1 MDNQGGRR
9 LLPLFPG
16 IQVPCIQKPFQQE
29 GIMADPF
36 MSQISMVG
44 FDYPPRGWA
53 KCDGALLQIN
63 QYQALFSLLGTAFGG
78 DGRSTVGLPDMRGR
92 SPVHVSSSYRLGWH
106 GGSEQVSIGGDQ
118 TPPHR
123 HTMVASSNPAGGRNT
138 TGALLGAATS
148 SVYATPPSSSQ
159 LVPLDGDSLTA
170 VGHEQGHENRQ
181 PYTTINFII
190 SLTGIY
196 PSRS

>member
-1 MDNQGGRR
+1 
-9 LLPLFPG
+9 
-16 IQVPCIQKPFQQE
+16 
-29 GIMADPF
+29 MADPF

-44 FDYPPRGWA
+44 FNFPPRGWA
-53 KCDGALLQIN
+53 KCDGALLQIS
-63 QYQALFSLLGTAFGG
+63 QYQALYALIGTTFGG

-92 SPVHVSSSYRLGWH
+92 SPISQDANYRMGFY
-106 GGSEQVSIGGDQ
+106 GGSEMAYIGGDQ

-123 HTMVASSNPAGGRNT
+123 HGMVASSNPGSGRGPT
-138 TGALLGAATS
+138 IGALLGKTTASA
-148 SVYATPPSSSQ
+148 YATPPSSGQ

-190 SLTGIY
+190 SLTGTF
-196 PSRS
+196 PSRP